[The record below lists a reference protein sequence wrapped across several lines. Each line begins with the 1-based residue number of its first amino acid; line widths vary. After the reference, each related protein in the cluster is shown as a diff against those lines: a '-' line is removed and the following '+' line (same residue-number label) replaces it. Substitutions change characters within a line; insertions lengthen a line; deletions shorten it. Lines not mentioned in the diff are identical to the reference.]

1 MNAFDIILLII
12 AIILVLFGAVKG
24 LLRILIGMAALVA
37 AFVLAAQFHRPL
49 ADGLSG
55 LGINPELMRLI
66 AYLLIFLGVMLA
78 GGLLA
83 FLTRKLVKAAMLS
96 WADRLGGAA
105 MGLVVAMLL
114 AALIILPLVAY
125 SPYSE
130 RVLANSVLAPY
141 VTVVADM
148 ANMIVPEELSEQY
161 RRKVEDLRRF
171 WRERLY
177 GAAAADSP
185 SV

>member
-1 MNAFDIILLII
+1 VNAFDIVLLII
-12 AIILVLFGAVKG
+12 AAILVLFGVVKG
-24 LLRILIGMAALVA
+24 LVRILIGMAALVA

-49 ADGLSG
+49 ADSLSG
-55 LGINPELMRLI
+55 LAINAELMRLI

-105 MGLVVAMLL
+105 MGLVVAMLA

-130 RVLANSVLAPY
+130 KVLANSVLAPY

-177 GAAAADSP
+177 GPAASESP